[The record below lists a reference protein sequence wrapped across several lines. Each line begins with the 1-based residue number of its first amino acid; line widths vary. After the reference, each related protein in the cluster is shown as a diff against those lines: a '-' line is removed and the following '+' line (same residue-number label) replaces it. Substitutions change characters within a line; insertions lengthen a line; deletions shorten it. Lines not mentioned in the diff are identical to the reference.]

1 VYTELMKFRR
11 LSSPISLLDST
22 IQNQTYNADSM
33 ASPAPKLRSNGLTN
47 PQRYITDHDTQ
58 GKAVLSTSV
67 ASEGEWQKVGPV
79 ADFFLG
85 YTTRTFPASLSPAEA
100 GSSALPKDIESYKN
114 DLAAP
119 PGLSISTGIIST
131 ILPQASCDC

>member
-1 VYTELMKFRR
+1 VYTELMKFRS
-11 LSSPISLLDST
+11 LSPLISLLDST
-22 IQNQTYNADSM
+22 IYNQTYTADSM
-33 ASPAPKLRSNGLTN
+33 ASPAP
-47 PQRYITDHDTQ
+47 YITDHDTQ

-119 PGLSISTGIIST
+119 PGLSISTGMIPM
-131 ILPQASCDC
+131 ILHQASCDC